1 MYGIHFSETVIEK
14 LIEKNLFSKE
24 DWEMDG
30 ICVFDNIDFK
40 YEFVESGNLYIEN
53 SIKVFMVVG
62 NDRESAMEN
71 LKECLEYLHTFDLIF
86 SIKDVVNIGGF
97 VG

>member
-30 ICVFDNIDFK
+30 YTVFDNIDFK
-40 YEFVESGNLYIEN
+40 YEFVESGNVYTDQL
-53 SIKVFMVVG
+53 KLFMVVG
-62 NDRESAMEN
+62 YDRESAMEN
-71 LKECLEYLHTFDLIF
+71 LKECLEYLHTFDLNF
-86 SIKDVVNIGGF
+86 SIKDVVKIGGF